1 MDLKVY
7 KRKGTKKKRVPPQQQ
22 TLELPDEIVW
32 EMMIRLPVESLA
44 RFRTVSK
51 AWLVLLA
58 RISSAPS
65 RN

>member
-7 KRKGTKKKRVPPQQQ
+7 KRKGKKKRVPPQQQ

-51 AWLVLLA
+51 AWLA
-58 RISSAPS
+58 TISDPCFVCAHL
-65 RN
+65 